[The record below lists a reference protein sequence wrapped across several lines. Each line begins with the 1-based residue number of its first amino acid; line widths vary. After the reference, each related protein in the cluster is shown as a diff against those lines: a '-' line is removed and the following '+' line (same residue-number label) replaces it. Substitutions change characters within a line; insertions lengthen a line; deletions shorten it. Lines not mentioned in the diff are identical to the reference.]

1 MSEGIKGGSGIVF
14 TLQDGVA
21 AAVDYSEDVKAIRLT
36 SEDRDDSDLTF
47 AEAAGGD
54 VKDYQLAITAIQ
66 STEAGSLWRLL
77 WDNPGKTFTAVY
89 GPHGNAVPTAT
100 KPHFGFSVKATGT
113 PEVGGEAA
121 RNGARFS
128 FDYTMDVTTAITLDD
143 GA

>member
-21 AAVDYSEDVKAIRLT
+21 AAVAYDEDVKAIRLA

-47 AEAAGGD
+47 AEAAAGE
-54 VKDYQLAITAIQ
+54 VKDYTLPITAIQ
-66 STEAGSLWRLL
+66 STEAGSLWKLL
-77 WDNPGKTFTAVY
+77 WDNPGKEFQAVY
-89 GPHGNAVPTAT
+89 GPHGNAVAT
-100 KPHFGFSVKATGT
+100 VAKPHFTFTVKATGR

-121 RNGARFS
+121 RNGNRFP
-128 FDYTMDVTTAITLDD
+128 FDYTFDVTSSIELDD